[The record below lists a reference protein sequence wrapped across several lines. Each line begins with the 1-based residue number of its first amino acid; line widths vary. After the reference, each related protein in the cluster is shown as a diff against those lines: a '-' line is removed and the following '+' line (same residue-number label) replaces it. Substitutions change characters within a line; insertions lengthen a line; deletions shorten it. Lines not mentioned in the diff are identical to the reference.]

1 MLGPRWFHPELSLPS
16 ARSSALCQEFCVLG
30 VAGGAKDE
38 GAQTEQ
44 TLSSSRKPSQGR
56 DGNALP
62 RLVWLVADRVGVR
75 DMTGGRSS

>member
-1 MLGPRWFHPELSLPS
+1 M
-16 ARSSALCQEFCVLG
+16 LG